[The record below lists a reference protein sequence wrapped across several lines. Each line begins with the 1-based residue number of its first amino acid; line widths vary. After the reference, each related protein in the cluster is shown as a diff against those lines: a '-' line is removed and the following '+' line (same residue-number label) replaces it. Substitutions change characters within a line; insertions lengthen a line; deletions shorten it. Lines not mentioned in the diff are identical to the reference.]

1 MSESK
6 AAEME
11 KLSEEYRRSCER
23 SARKEIHDIVDAYFD
38 APHISAGEKD
48 TMLNVVVNLLKV

>member
-11 KLSEEYRRSCER
+11 KLSEEYRSSCER
-23 SARKEIHDIVDAYFD
+23 SARKETHAIVDAYFD
-38 APHISAGEKD
+38 APHVS
-48 TMLNVVVNLLKV
+48 T

>member
-1 MSESK
+1 MREDIT
-6 AAEME
+6 AEME
-11 KLSEEYRRSCER
+11 KLNEEYTRSCER

-38 APHISAGEKD
+38 APHISAEEKD

>member
-11 KLSEEYRRSCER
+11 KLSEEYRSSCER
-23 SARKEIHDIVDAYFD
+23 SARKEIHAIVDAYFD
-38 APHISAGEKD
+38 APHVS
-48 TMLNVVVNLLKV
+48 T